1 MELFMKATRLKLTFN
16 FKGIISVEDLWDLS
30 LTSLDSLAQKL
41 HAELEA
47 APKQSFIKNSASN
60 QTSSITQLKFDVVL
74 AVLETKVAER
84 DEAERALVRKQEIAQ
99 LDSLIAK
106 AEGEALASKPL
117 EELKALRKQL

>member
-47 APKQSFIKNSASN
+47 APKQSFIKNNASN

-106 AEGEALASKPL
+106 AEGEVLASKPL

>member
-106 AEGEALASKPL
+106 AEGEVLASKPL